1 MKNYLRKLKSYVKNW
16 VSETLP
22 SREQALQ
29 LLRENECSDKVI
41 NHCKAVTELALKTA
55 KCLEERGLKIDFAIV
70 EIGALLHDI
79 GRSKTHTVHH
89 AVVGAEIA
97 KSAGLPNSVVSIIKR
112 HVGGGI
118 TASEAKELGWK
129 KDIYFP
135 ITLEEKVVSYA
146 DKLIENGER
155 APIEVTVEKLSGE
168 QKLEAAERVRKLY
181 EEITGLI
188 GDCP

>member
-1 MKNYLRKLKSYVKNW
+1 M
-16 VSETLP
+16 SETLP

-29 LLRENECSDKVI
+29 LLRENQCSEKVI
-41 NHCKAVTELALKTA
+41 NHCKAVTELALETA
-55 KCLEERGLKIDFAIV
+55 KLLEERGLKIDFALV

-97 KSAGLPNSVVSIIKR
+97 KSAGLPDSVVSIIKR

-118 TASEAKELGWK
+118 TASEAEKLGWQ

-146 DKLIENGER
+146 DKLIENGKR

-168 QKLEAAERVRKLY
+168 LKYEAAERVRKLY

>member
-1 MKNYLRKLKSYVKNW
+1 

-29 LLRENECSDKVI
+29 LLRENQCSEKVI
-41 NHCKAVTELALKTA
+41 NHCKAVTELALETA
-55 KCLEERGLKIDFAIV
+55 KLLEERGLKIDFALV

-97 KSAGLPNSVVSIIKR
+97 ASAGLPDSVVSIIKR

-118 TASEAKELGWK
+118 TASEAEKLGWQ

-146 DKLIENGER
+146 DKLIENGKR
-155 APIEVTVEKLSGE
+155 APIDVTVEKLSGE
-168 QKLEAAERVRKLY
+168 LKYEAAERVRKLH

>member
-1 MKNYLRKLKSYVKNW
+1 

-29 LLRENECSDKVI
+29 LLRENQCSEKVI
-41 NHCKAVTELALKTA
+41 NHCKAVTELALETA
-55 KCLEERGLKIDFAIV
+55 NVLKERGLKIDFALV

-97 KSAGLPNSVVSIIKR
+97 RSAGLPDSVVSIIKR

-118 TASEAKELGWK
+118 TAGEAEKLGWP
-129 KDIYFP
+129 KDVYVP
-135 ITLEEKVVSYA
+135 ITLEEKVVSYS
-146 DKLIENGER
+146 DKLIENSKR
-155 APIEVTVEKLSGE
+155 APIGITIDKLSE
-168 QKLEAAERVRKLY
+168 EMRYEAAERVRKLY

-188 GDCP
+188 GDNP

>member
-1 MKNYLRKLKSYVKNW
+1 
-16 VSETLP
+16 VSDTLP

-29 LLRENECSDKVI
+29 LLRESQCSEKVI
-41 NHCKAVTELALKTA
+41 NHCMIVADLALETA
-55 KCLEERGLKIDFAIV
+55 GILKGRGLKVDFELV

-97 KSAGLPNSVVSIIKR
+97 MSAGLPNSVVSIIKR

-118 TASEAKELGWK
+118 TASEAEELGWP
-129 KDIYFP
+129 KDVYVP

-146 DKLIENGER
+146 DKLIENGKR
-155 APIEVTVEKLSGE
+155 APIDITIEKLSE
-168 QKLEAAERVRKLY
+168 EMKYEAAERVRKIY
-181 EEITGLI
+181 DEITGII
-188 GDCP
+188 GDYP